1 MTEFHAY
8 SLMFPELDERGLNA
22 LAADIATNALMEPI
36 TVFEGKILDGKC
48 RYLACKLADVEPTY
62 REYVG
67 DEPLQ
72 FVASRN
78 LYRQHLNETQRAIVA
93 KEVYKKSKIGTVGR
107 LTLDQVAAQMNV
119 SKRQIQK
126 TKCLDHA
133 SDTIKAMAKSGT
145 VSLHRV
151 SETVKQSAA
160 ITGINPNT
168 ENTADRK
175 RLHETQDKI
184 MQLEE

>member
-93 KEVYKKSKIGTVGR
+93 WEVYEKSKIGTVGR
-107 LTLDQVAAQMNV
+107 LTLERA
-119 SKRQIQK
+119 
-126 TKCLDHA
+126 
-133 SDTIKAMAKSGT
+133 
-145 VSLHRV
+145 
-151 SETVKQSAA
+151 
-160 ITGINPNT
+160 P
-168 ENTADRK
+168 
-175 RLHETQDKI
+175 
-184 MQLEE
+184 